1 MPRPVTAGIDG
12 SVASLA
18 AASWAAWEAELH
30 CTELH
35 LVAAWPPAN
44 GSRVSASQS
53 AARRR
58 WALRCLDLAAER
70 LRTRH
75 PWLTVRTH
83 VLNAPPTQ
91 ALLGAGEDAE
101 LLVLGSRGLGTT
113 SSSPLGSTS
122 AGIAARAGFPVTL
135 VRSPSRQGERRVRG
149 APVVLAL
156 DAGHSHDDLSTA
168 IAFEEAALRHI
179 PLRALYVWI
188 PPSPVGP
195 HPVTPWS
202 YGPSA
207 RTRHAER
214 LLTEALVPW
223 RRKFPDVR
231 VEEVCLEDVPACAVT
246 AATRHAALTVLGH
259 RVASS
264 LGAVAHAAVCQAES
278 PVLLV
283 PHP

>member
-58 WALRCLDLAAER
+58 WALRCLDLAVGR

-75 PWLTVRTH
+75 PWLTVRTQ
-83 VLNAPPTQ
+83 LLDAPPTQ
-91 ALLGAGEDAE
+91 ALLSAGEHAE

-135 VRSPSRQGERRVRG
+135 VRSPSRQGARRVRG

-188 PPSPVGP
+188 PPPPSGPVRSRPGRTAP
-195 HPVTPWS
+195 RPALATPNVCSRRPWCPGDGNS
-202 YGPSA
+202 RTYG
-207 RTRHAER
+207 
-214 LLTEALVPW
+214 W
-223 RRKFPDVR
+223 RR
-231 VEEVCLEDVPACAVT
+231 PAWRT
-246 AATRHAALTVLGH
+246 
-259 RVASS
+259 
-264 LGAVAHAAVCQAES
+264 S
-278 PVLLV
+278 P
-283 PHP
+283 PAP